1 MVYIRFSQENGSNHG
16 VGRVVGMSVLQ
27 GTGPLSSQPC
37 PRFPII
43 ALRNTRVAESQ
54 ILLHDSPGNWQFTEA
69 ANAKVHTK
77 LRDRPHI
84 SSGRCMAYA
93 RC

>member
-16 VGRVVGMSVLQ
+16 VGHVVGMSVLQ

-43 ALRNTRVAESQ
+43 ALRNTRVAES
-54 ILLHDSPGNWQFTEA
+54 
-69 ANAKVHTK
+69 
-77 LRDRPHI
+77 
-84 SSGRCMAYA
+84 
-93 RC
+93 